1 MKRKKS
7 ASTDKRVSAIV
18 ETLLLAHGEP
28 ITLAKLAKASGFS
41 LAEIAEAITALT
53 RMYTDRGFAILEKDG
68 EVGLGTNPAYAEYAE
83 NLLREEFTESLS
95 RAALE
100 TLAIIA
106 YKGPIAR
113 ASIDFIRGVNSSF
126 IVRNLAMRGLIE
138 HVENHADGRAY
149 LWRVSFDFLKHIGI
163 TRIEDLPEFTALHKK
178 EIAIPEERPPVEVPS
193 HTPEIP
199 PATPKIDL

>member
-1 MKRKKS
+1 MKEKKS
-7 ASTDKRVSAIV
+7 LPAHNRIPAIV

-28 ITLAKLAKASGFS
+28 ITLPKLAKASGFS
-41 LAEIAEAITALT
+41 LAQIAEAITVLT
-53 RMYTDRGFAILEKDG
+53 RMYADRGFAILEKDG

-83 NLLREEFTESLS
+83 NLLRGEFTESLS

-100 TLAIIA
+100 TLTIIA

-138 HVENHADGRAY
+138 RVENPTDARAY

-163 TRIEDLPEFTALHKK
+163 TRIEDLPEFAALHKE
-178 EIAIPEERPPVEVPS
+178 EIAIPEERPPAEISLPS
-193 HTPEIP
+193 EIP
-199 PATPKIDL
+199 SVAPEAGL

>member
-1 MKRKKS
+1 MVRKS
-7 ASTDKRVSAIV
+7 AHTDQKIPAIV
-18 ETLLLAHGEP
+18 EALLLAHGEP

-41 LAEIAEAITALT
+41 VAEITEAITALK
-53 RMYTDRGFAILEKDG
+53 RLYTNRGFAILEKDG

-83 NLLREEFTESLS
+83 NLLRGEFTESLS

-138 HVENHADGRAY
+138 RVENPVDARAY

-163 TRIEDLPEFTALHKK
+163 TRIEDLPEFAAFHKE
-178 EIAIPEERPPVEVPS
+178 EIAIPEAAPPVEIVS
-193 HTPEIP
+193 HPPEIP
-199 PATPKIDL
+199 PTTPEVNL

>member
-1 MKRKKS
+1 MKGKKS
-7 ASTDKRVSAIV
+7 SSVDNRIPAIV
-18 ETLLLAHGEP
+18 EALLLAHGEP

-41 LAEIAEAITALT
+41 AAEIAAAITTLKH
-53 RMYTDRGFAILEKDG
+53 MYTDRGFTILEKDG
-68 EVGLGTNPAYAEYAE
+68 EIALGTNPAYAEYAE
-83 NLLREEFTESLS
+83 NLLRGEFTESLS

-138 HVENHADGRAY
+138 RVENPTDARAY

-163 TRIEDLPEFTALHKK
+163 TRIEDLPEFTALHKE
-178 EIAIPEERPPVEVPS
+178 EIAIPEAAPQVETPPSQSEP
-193 HTPEIP
+193 P
-199 PATPKIDL
+199 PAVGE